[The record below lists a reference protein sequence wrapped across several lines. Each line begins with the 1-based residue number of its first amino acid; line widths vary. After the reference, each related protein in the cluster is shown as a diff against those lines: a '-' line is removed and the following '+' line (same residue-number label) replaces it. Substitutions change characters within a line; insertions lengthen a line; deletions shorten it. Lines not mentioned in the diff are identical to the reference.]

1 MSKPLLQRLTY
12 IAPLVP
18 LAMVQ
23 APALSVLPSLYAKE
37 SGVSMALL
45 ATILF
50 ATRIFDAVIDPTI
63 GYLSDGTRSSFG
75 PRKPW
80 VVAGALVAAL
90 GAWFWFRPP
99 ETNGAVW
106 FLVSSL
112 VVYLGWSLLEV
123 PHSAW
128 LADLS
133 DDYDER
139 SRLSG
144 WRASAALVGSL
155 IFFLIP
161 LLPIF
166 ATTAITGE
174 SLVVIV
180 STAIVLLLVAS
191 VVSVVFTPS
200 GRPRAMDEAD
210 RNPLK
215 VLRAVWS
222 NRPFRVL
229 FASLLLGQIASGMV
243 GALYVFYMD
252 GYLHIADKVAFVAI
266 GVSVISLVSTQ
277 IWPFVMKRVGK
288 HGAMAIG
295 VAGTAATLAV
305 MAFLRPGPM
314 AFPAMLAVF
323 GLSSITATSIQV
335 AMYALMA
342 DVVDYDELKTGA
354 NNAASYFSLATLIN
368 KIGIAVGGG
377 ASLLIAGLFGFD
389 IKGGNGTVAMAG
401 FFAAFIVIP
410 ILLNLASFG
419 LALRFPL
426 NRRRQG
432 IVGRR
437 LAALRNRV
445 PGSSSRV

>member
-1 MSKPLLQRLTY
+1 MVRPLLQRLTY
-12 IAPLVP
+12 VAPLVP

-23 APALSVLPSLYAKE
+23 APALSLLPSIYAKE
-37 SGVSMALL
+37 SGVELAAL

-63 GYLSDGTRSSFG
+63 GYLSDGTRSRLG

-80 VVAGALVAAL
+80 VVLGAIVVSL
-90 GAWFWFRPP
+90 GAWFWFQPP
-99 ETNGAVW
+99 AANGAVW
-106 FLVSSL
+106 FLIWSL
-112 VVYLGWSLLEV
+112 VVSLGWSLLEV

-144 WRASAALVGSL
+144 WRASAGLLGMLV
-155 IFFLIP
+155 FFAIP
-161 LLPIF
+161 LLPLF
-166 ATTAITGE
+166 HTTAITGE
-174 SLVVIV
+174 SLIVIAGTAVVLLAAT
-180 STAIVLLLVAS
+180 TAINITA
-191 VVSVVFTPS
+191 TPV
-200 GRPRAMDEAD
+200 GRPRAMNEAD

-215 VLRAVWS
+215 VLGAVWG

-229 FASLLLGQIASGMV
+229 FASLLLGQVASGMV

-252 GYLHIADKVAFVAI
+252 AYLGIADKVAFVAI

-277 IWPFVMKRVGK
+277 IWPFVMKKVGK

-295 VAGTAATLAV
+295 VAGTAATLVV
-305 MAFLRPGPM
+305 MAFLRPGPL
-314 AFPAMLAVF
+314 AFPAMLGVF
-323 GLSSITATSIQV
+323 GLSSITAASITV

-342 DVVDYDELKTGA
+342 DVVDYDALKTGRD
-354 NNAASYFSLATLIN
+354 NAASYFSLATLIN
-368 KIGIAVGGG
+368 KIGIGVGGG
-377 ASLLIAGLFGFD
+377 ASLLIAGLFGFS
-389 IKGGNGTVAMAG
+389 IKGDNGTVAMTG
-401 FFAAFIVIP
+401 FFTAFIVLP

-437 LAALRNRV
+437 LAALRARA
-445 PGSSSRV
+445 PEE